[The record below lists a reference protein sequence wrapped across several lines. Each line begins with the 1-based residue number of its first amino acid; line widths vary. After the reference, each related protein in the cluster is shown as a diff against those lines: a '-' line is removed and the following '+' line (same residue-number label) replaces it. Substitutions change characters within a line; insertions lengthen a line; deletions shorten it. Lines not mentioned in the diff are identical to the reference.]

1 MAEGTNRVTAATAR
15 AVMAP
20 MVLAMLATMAALA
33 ALAAMAKSLGAGAT
47 MAPVQTQTKCPSI

>member
-1 MAEGTNRVTAATAR
+1 MAEGTNRVTAATAGR

-20 MVLAMLATMAALA
+20 MVLEMLATMA

>member
-33 ALAAMAKSLGAGAT
+33 AMAKSLGAGAT